1 LNQLPDSRYEPMVQ
15 YHRRFL
21 CWWGLLLF
29 GLGLGS
35 RRSADSDLRDLECA
49 ILHNLNQ
56 LAGTIAPNA

>member
-1 LNQLPDSRYEPMVQ
+1 MIE

-35 RRSADSDLRDLECA
+35 RRSADNDLRDLELA
-49 ILHNLNQ
+49 ILPNLN
-56 LAGTIAPNA
+56 